1 MPCESRG
8 RQMRVIALSAVLCA
22 LLTGC
27 ATKIEVTSISPAICT
42 RHTARVSEQ
51 IGAGTV
57 TSARRTPFDVST
69 RREVFVYGG
78 MPEDNK
84 ISIKGSGYE
93 RIIDLEN
100 PSMSWIPFGTRYWD
114 IYNFRG
120 KDGELYY
127 WTTAFYIVIF
137 SATPDQLEYEI
148 HRHYCDNM
156 SCNHVPCGPTVK

>member
-1 MPCESRG
+1 
-8 RQMRVIALSAVLCA
+8 MRVIVVSAILCA

-27 ATKIEVTSISPAICT
+27 GANKFEVTSISPAICT

-57 TSARRTPFDVST
+57 TSSQRSVYDVST
-69 RREVFVYGG
+69 RHEVFVYGG
-78 MPEDNK
+78 MPEENK
-84 ISIKGSGYE
+84 ISIKDYNYD

-100 PSMSWIPFGTRYWD
+100 PSMSWVPFGTRYWD
-114 IYNFRG
+114 KYNFRG

-137 SATPDQLEYEI
+137 SATPDRLEYELR
-148 HRHYCDNM
+148 RHDCDNF
-156 SCNHVPCGPTVK
+156 SCTHVPCAE